1 MLINDKP
8 IFIKWYFWETGAW
21 LIFMII
27 CYTINYLFFMDSHYS
42 QSWLILTYY
51 THSTLHEVES
61 KFLFESGTFPGFE
74 QAHGLW
80 AMR

>member
-1 MLINDKP
+1 
-8 IFIKWYFWETGAW
+8 
-21 LIFMII
+21 
-27 CYTINYLFFMDSHYS
+27 MDSHYS

-80 AMR
+80 AIK